1 MVNSINGRTRFCFT
15 VTTTFVR
22 SVCWADATT
31 KENWRPSRDV
41 DFGFGFD
48 DEDGVGVGAAGGAE
62 FLAGFVE
69 GFGEDGEDDFALGAA
84 DEVEAAFLLD
94 ELELG
99 RHSRESPA
107 LTNRRLSTHGQGREI
122 LRFAQN
128 DSR

>member
-1 MVNSINGRTRFCFT
+1 MSVLYDGSGHSVPFRTSGQINF
-15 VTTTFVR
+15 
-22 SVCWADATT
+22 S
-31 KENWRPSRDV
+31 
-41 DFGFGFD
+41 FGFD
-48 DEDGVGVGAAGGAE
+48 DKEGVGVGAAGGAE

>member
-1 MVNSINGRTRFCFT
+1 MNEFRGRAGLKPGLYRRSGQVN
-15 VTTTFVR
+15 
-22 SVCWADATT
+22 
-31 KENWRPSRDV
+31 
-41 DFGFGFD
+41 FGFGFD
-48 DEDGVGVGAAGGAE
+48 DEEGVGVGAAGGAE

-69 GFGEDGEDDFALGAA
+69 RVGLDGKDDATVGAA
-84 DEVEAAFLLD
+84 DEIEATLLLD
-94 ELELG
+94 ELELR